1 MEDTYMTFQGFHVGI
16 IDLVLVVVGLLFAV
30 SGFKNGFFKEIA
42 SIGALIGAVVLSYLL
57 ADFVRSLIIANTPI
71 YTLIFENLRNSVFT
85 GNTLYDTV
93 IDSSQAGALEFLTDG
108 LTQIGL
114 PGFLASPLAAQLINF
129 NGTLGDALA
138 TSAADLSMLILG
150 YLATFL
156 VGWLLLLIVLKQL
169 VHLTKSVGLFKFI
182 DSILGIVLGLARAA
196 LVLAVV
202 LLITIP
208 LSFVV
213 PSIQTFIN
221 QDLDLLNQET
231 FSIGKFIY
239 QFVLNFISTIV

>member
-1 MEDTYMTFQGFHVGI
+1 MTFQGFHVGI
-16 IDLVLVVVGLLFAV
+16 IDLVLVIVSLLFAV

-42 SIGALIGAVVLSYLL
+42 GIGAFIGAIVLSYLL
-57 ADFVRSLIIANTPI
+57 ATLVRGFIIENTPL
-71 YTLIFENLRNSVFT
+71 YNLIFDNLRTSLFT
-85 GNTLYDTV
+85 GNALYDTV
-93 IDSSQAGALEFLTDG
+93 IDGSQPGALDYLTDG

-114 PGFLASPLAAQLINF
+114 PGFLAAPLASQLITF

-138 TSAADLSMLILG
+138 TSAADLSMVIVG

-156 VGWLLLLIVLKQL
+156 VAWLLLLIVLKQL
-169 VHLTKSVGLFKFI
+169 VHLTKSVGFFKFI
-182 DSILGIVLGLARAA
+182 DSILGTGLGLARAA
-196 LVLAVV
+196 LVLAVI

-213 PSIQTFIN
+213 PSVQTFIT
-221 QDLDLLNQET
+221 QDLDLLNEET

-239 QFVLNFISTIV
+239 QFVLGFINTIL